1 MSTIVADLPLP
12 PRPREQRDAFPLP
25 TPADV
30 VRLIMLDDWSPRT
43 EREATLP
50 AAFIAGAACLRIHY
64 HQAAAIRIG
73 EHWKPGKPNE
83 ILLPGRPPRP
93 MPVLPI
99 AAFAFERLRAA
110 YGKGDGDFLFGSN
123 DVCPLFR
130 QQNIYIR
137 MCLLGNRLDVYT
149 GTILPQIHAFYDHA
163 IPPETPRETKYALT
177 GPRPGSTRITPEPF
191 EVPVRKLRAF
201 LRDHHPLSRKAGAYT
216 GARGKAMVAANR
228 QKLPKTPE
236 RGRRKETAAFREDPI
251 VIEMRAIEWP
261 EDKAKWRAFRLD
273 LRDKHFAYLDGLRA
287 ARELARRELAFL
299 FKAPTSTTDGWYR
312 DARYRIPPEEAV
324 ERPEAEWK
332 RIFNDAFAARVPG
345 EKAHAV
351 WWRTASAEKSPIL
364 YPIAKRWWKAAGL
377 LKRPRGRPRKRSKTE
392 DGLLSPRIVRER
404 LQIGALVPRMLID
417 AGHLRKAPIVN
428 PGHGTLSDVAVTA
441 ADLKRFDAKYV
452 SLSALARA
460 WKRPLSFRAV
470 AKKIE
475 AAGARPAFDPETAGT
490 RFYRR
495 TDLERLGFT
504 TTPRA

>member
-163 IPPETPRETKYALT
+163 IPPETPAKR
-177 GPRPGSTRITPEPF
+177 STRSPARDREVRGSLQSPSRSRCASFARSCATIT
-191 EVPVRKLRAF
+191 RSAGRRAPTPAPAE
-201 LRDHHPLSRKAGAYT
+201 RRWSPPTDRNCRRHRSGGAARRPPPSARIPSSSRC
-216 GARGKAMVAANR
+216 ARSSG
-228 QKLPKTPE
+228 PKT
-236 RGRRKETAAFREDPI
+236 RRN
-251 VIEMRAIEWP
+251 
-261 EDKAKWRAFRLD
+261 
-273 LRDKHFAYLDGLRA
+273 G
-287 ARELARRELAFL
+287 
-299 FKAPTSTTDGWYR
+299 APS
-312 DARYRIPPEEAV
+312 
-324 ERPEAEWK
+324 
-332 RIFNDAFAARVPG
+332 
-345 EKAHAV
+345 
-351 WWRTASAEKSPIL
+351 ASI
-364 YPIAKRWWKAAGL
+364 
-377 LKRPRGRPRKRSKTE
+377 
-392 DGLLSPRIVRER
+392 
-404 LQIGALVPRMLID
+404 
-417 AGHLRKAPIVN
+417 
-428 PGHGTLSDVAVTA
+428 
-441 ADLKRFDAKYV
+441 
-452 SLSALARA
+452 
-460 WKRPLSFRAV
+460 
-470 AKKIE
+470 
-475 AAGARPAFDPETAGT
+475 
-490 RFYRR
+490 
-495 TDLERLGFT
+495 
-504 TTPRA
+504 